1 MAQNNTSDTEVTFDL
16 AELLGTEDNTG
27 GGDPTPDSGNT
38 GTPAPADPPSEPS
51 DLIELPDDL
60 SKLDDFGGQTSGQSN
75 GNEPG
80 ASDSTESPFEV
91 VAQMYVDKGALSPDD
106 LKEVTKDVGDLSE
119 LYDRIEA
126 KRQDGAMSRLTPLQ
140 QQAVK
145 AFEAGVDVQVFQDN
159 RREREVLDKITD
171 SVLENAEDQYEV
183 PKRRLI
189 AQQMIKVK
197 NYSEKDA
204 DTLAR
209 AISKEDLAQASK
221 EARDAMKSWYDD
233 QIQSQIDEE
242 IQNKATEVENTK
254 KTAEDVK
261 TKVEKADKLFGLKV
275 TDQLRDSIM
284 EYATKNY
291 GTENKPMNYLQ
302 AQLEKEP
309 VDTTVKINWIL
320 AMTKGLTDL
329 TPLLSKS
336 ASNAT
341 KALDQIISQGSRGS
355 ATGGRAT
362 APQSG
367 SSNNPDNAFQG
378 IEGALELLFDK

>member
-1 MAQNNTSDTEVTFDL
+1 
-16 AELLGTEDNTG
+16 
-27 GGDPTPDSGNT
+27 
-38 GTPAPADPPSEPS
+38 
-51 DLIELPDDL
+51 
-60 SKLDDFGGQTSGQSN
+60 
-75 GNEPG
+75 
-80 ASDSTESPFEV
+80 
-91 VAQMYVDKGALSPDD
+91 
-106 LKEVTKDVGDLSE
+106 
-119 LYDRIEA
+119 
-126 KRQDGAMSRLTPLQ
+126 LTPLQ

-159 RREREVLDKITD
+159 RREREVLDKISD
-171 SVLENAEDQYEV
+171 AILESSEDQYEI

-221 EARDAMKSWYDD
+221 EARDAMKGWYDD
-233 QIQSQIDEE
+233 QIQSQIDKE

-254 KTAEDVK
+254 KTADEVK

-302 AQLEKEP
+302 AQLEKDP

-355 ATGGRAT
+355 ATGGRVT

>member
-1 MAQNNTSDTEVTFDL
+1 MAQSNTSDTEVTFDL

-27 GGDPTPDSGNT
+27 GGDPTPDS

-75 GNEPG
+75 STEPG

-106 LKEVTKDVGDLSE
+106 LKEVTKDVSDLSE

-126 KRQDGAMSRLTPLQ
+126 KRQDGAMNRLTPLQ

-159 RREREVLDKITD
+159 RREREVLDKISD
-171 SVLENAEDQYEV
+171 AILESSEDQYEI

-221 EARDAMKSWYDD
+221 EARDAMKGWYDN

-254 KTAEDVK
+254 KTADEVK

>member
-1 MAQNNTSDTEVTFDL
+1 MAQSNTSDTEVTFDL

-27 GGDPTPDSGNT
+27 GGDPTPDT
-38 GTPAPADPPSEPS
+38 GTPPPAEPPSKPS
-51 DLIELPDDL
+51 NLIELPDDL

-75 GNEPG
+75 SNEPG

-106 LKEVTKDVGDLSE
+106 LKEVTKDVSDLSE

-159 RREREVLDKITD
+159 RRERELLDKITD
-171 SVLENAEDQYEV
+171 KVLESDEDQYET

-209 AISKEDLAQASK
+209 AISKEDLTQASK
-221 EARDAMKSWYDD
+221 EARDSMKGWYDD

-254 KTAEDVK
+254 KVADDVK

-291 GTENKPMNYLQ
+291 GTKNKPMNYLQ
-302 AQLEKEP
+302 AQLEKDP

-341 KALDQIISQGSRGS
+341 KALDQIISQSSQGG

-367 SSNNPDNAFQG
+367 SSNNSDNAFQG

>member
-1 MAQNNTSDTEVTFDL
+1 MAQSNTSDTEVTFDL

-27 GGDPTPDSGNT
+27 GGDPTPDS

-75 GNEPG
+75 STEPG

-106 LKEVTKDVGDLSE
+106 LKEVTKDVSDLSE

-126 KRQDGAMSRLTPLQ
+126 KRQDGPMNRLTPLQ

-159 RREREVLDKITD
+159 RREREVLDKISD
-171 SVLENAEDQYEV
+171 AILESSEDQYEI

-221 EARDAMKSWYDD
+221 EARDAMKGWYDN

-254 KTAEDVK
+254 KTADEVK

-302 AQLEKEP
+302 AQLEKDP

>member
-1 MAQNNTSDTEVTFDL
+1 MAQNNTGDTEVTFDL

-27 GGDPTPDSGNT
+27 GGDPTPDSG
-38 GTPAPADPPSEPS
+38 TPPPADPPSEPS

-75 GNEPG
+75 STEPG

-106 LKEVTKDVGDLSE
+106 LKEVTKDVSDLSE

-126 KRQDGAMSRLTPLQ
+126 KRQDGAMNRLTPLQ
-140 QQAVK
+140 QKAVK

-159 RREREVLDKITD
+159 RRERETLNKITD
-171 SVLENAEDQYEV
+171 TVLEDTSNQYDH
-183 PKRRLI
+183 PKRMLV
-189 AQQMIKVK
+189 AQHMVRVK
-197 NYSEKDA
+197 NYSAKDA
-204 DTLAR
+204 EVLAK
-209 AISKEDLAQASK
+209 SLSSDDLVSASK

-233 QIQSQIDEE
+233 QIQNEIDQDT
-242 IQNKATEVENTK
+242 QNKATEIENTK
-254 KTAEDVK
+254 KTADEVK

-302 AQLEKEP
+302 AQLEKDP

-355 ATGGRAT
+355 STGGRAT

>member
-1 MAQNNTSDTEVTFDL
+1 MAQSNTSDTEVTFDL

-27 GGDPTPDSGNT
+27 GGDPTPDS

-75 GNEPG
+75 STEPG

-106 LKEVTKDVGDLSE
+106 LKEVTKDVSDLSE

-126 KRQDGAMSRLTPLQ
+126 KRQDGALNSLTPLQ

-159 RREREVLDKITD
+159 RREREVLDKISD
-171 SVLENAEDQYEV
+171 AILESSEDQYEI

-221 EARDAMKSWYDD
+221 EARDAMKGWYDN

-254 KTAEDVK
+254 KTADEVK

-302 AQLEKEP
+302 AQLEKDP

>member
-1 MAQNNTSDTEVTFDL
+1 MAQSNTSDTEVTFDL

-27 GGDPTPDSGNT
+27 GGDPTPDS

-75 GNEPG
+75 STEPG

-106 LKEVTKDVGDLSE
+106 LKEVTKDVSDLSE

-126 KRQDGAMSRLTPLQ
+126 KRQDGAMNRLTPLQ

-159 RREREVLDKITD
+159 RRERETLNKITD
-171 SVLENAEDQYEV
+171 TVLEDTSSQYDH
-183 PKRRLI
+183 PKRMLV
-189 AQQMIKVK
+189 AQHMVKVK
-197 NYSEKDA
+197 NYSAKDA
-204 DTLAR
+204 EVLAKSLSSDDL
-209 AISKEDLAQASK
+209 ISASK
-221 EARDAMKSWYDD
+221 DARDAMKGWYDD
-233 QIQSQIDEE
+233 QIQNEIDQDT
-242 IQNKATEVENTK
+242 QNKATEVENTK
-254 KTAEDVK
+254 KTADEVK

-302 AQLEKEP
+302 AQLEKDP

-355 ATGGRAT
+355 ATGGRVT

>member
-1 MAQNNTSDTEVTFDL
+1 MAQSNTSETEVTFDL

-27 GGDPTPDSGNT
+27 GGDSTPDS
-38 GTPAPADPPSEPS
+38 GTPAPAEPS

-75 GNEPG
+75 STEPG

-106 LKEVTKDVGDLSE
+106 LKEVTKDVSDLSE

-159 RREREVLDKITD
+159 RREREILDKISD
-171 SVLENAEDQYEV
+171 AILESNEDQYEI

-221 EARDAMKSWYDD
+221 EARDAMKGWYDD

-242 IQNKATEVENTK
+242 IQNKAAEVENTK
-254 KTAEDVK
+254 KTADEVK

-302 AQLEKEP
+302 AQLEKDP

-355 ATGGRAT
+355 STGGRAT

>member
-1 MAQNNTSDTEVTFDL
+1 MAQSNTSDTEVTFDL

-27 GGDPTPDSGNT
+27 GGDSAPDS
-38 GTPAPADPPSEPS
+38 GTPAPVDPLSEPS
-51 DLIELPDDL
+51 NLIELPDDL

-75 GNEPG
+75 STEPG

-106 LKEVTKDVGDLSE
+106 LKEVTKDVSDLSE

-159 RREREVLDKITD
+159 RREREVLDKISD
-171 SVLENAEDQYEV
+171 AILESTEDQYEI

-221 EARDAMKSWYDD
+221 EARDAMKGWYDD

-254 KTAEDVK
+254 KVADDVK

-302 AQLEKEP
+302 AQLEKDP

>member
-1 MAQNNTSDTEVTFDL
+1 MAQSNTSDTEVTFDL

-27 GGDPTPDSGNT
+27 GGDPTPDS

-60 SKLDDFGGQTSGQSN
+60 SKLDDFGGQTSRQFNST
-75 GNEPG
+75 EPG

-106 LKEVTKDVGDLSE
+106 LKEVTKDVSDLSE

-159 RREREVLDKITD
+159 RREREVLDKISD
-171 SVLENAEDQYEV
+171 AILESSEDQYEI

-221 EARDAMKSWYDD
+221 EARDAMKGWYDD
-233 QIQSQIDEE
+233 QIQSQIDKE

-254 KTAEDVK
+254 KTADEVK

-302 AQLEKEP
+302 AQLEKDP

-355 ATGGRAT
+355 ATGGRVT

>member
-1 MAQNNTSDTEVTFDL
+1 MAQSNTSDTEVTFDL

-27 GGDPTPDSGNT
+27 GGDPTPDS

-75 GNEPG
+75 STEPG

-106 LKEVTKDVGDLSE
+106 LKEVTKDVSDLSE

-171 SVLENAEDQYEV
+171 KVLESNEDQYEI

-189 AQQMIKVK
+189 AQQMVKVK

-221 EARDAMKSWYDD
+221 EARDAMKGWYDD

-254 KTAEDVK
+254 KVADDVK

-302 AQLEKEP
+302 AELEKDP

-341 KALDQIISQGSRGS
+341 KALDQIISQGSRGG